1 MPSGPPAPRLLRS
14 AYSSQSYP
22 APGNHSKPSDVT
34 RLAMEEAQKIQQEIE
49 DHSLD
54 KIEDLLQEIEDQG
67 NLSNSTYFEL
77 QARNEIGSLT
87 VGGKRKLSQASAD
100 SSAEKKSGGSKF
112 FKILEE
118 MIGRSEEMEN
128 ERRELAVKLEQ
139 ERAKRHD
146 DMMGL
151 ANRTLDIFA
160 KLFDKL

>member
-22 APGNHSKPSDVT
+22 APGNPSKPSDV
-34 RLAMEEAQKIQQEIE
+34 EEAQKIQQEIE
-49 DHSLD
+49 DHSH
-54 KIEDLLQEIEDQG
+54 QG
-67 NLSNSTYFEL
+67 NLGNSTYVEL

-87 VGGKRKLSQASAD
+87 VDGKRKLSQASAD
-100 SSAEKKSGGSKF
+100 STAEKKSGGSKF

-118 MIGRSEEMEN
+118 MNGRSEELEN

-139 ERAKRHD
+139 DRRELAVKFEQARERRHD